1 MRSGKW
7 GAAIDDE
14 AFVRLTARHLGR
26 GLTQMKIIRRIGAI
40 ACAAAI
46 LASVPVDACTRFI
59 YRTGTDTFI
68 VGRSMDWAE
77 DPGTDI
83 WSFPRA
89 MERDGGV
96 GEGAP
101 SSGRPNTGR

>member
-1 MRSGKW
+1 MLTLGM
-7 GAAIDDE
+7 GAI
-14 AFVRLTARHLGR
+14 VNRHCDKLVSLQLGDTS
-26 GLTQMKIIRRIGAI
+26 LSTIRRIGAI
-40 ACAAAI
+40 ACAAAM
-46 LASVPVDACTRFI
+46 LLSVPVDACTRFI

-89 MERDGGV
+89 MVRDGASARV
-96 GEGAP
+96 P
-101 SSGRPNTGR
+101 SSGRPNTAR